1 MWFQKK
7 ILSEEA
13 KNELNKVKVIE
24 KTEMEI
30 EKLYYRTN
38 KYAYNFQN
46 FWTINT
52 FLTV

>member
-7 ILSEEA
+7 ALSE
-13 KNELNKVKVIE
+13 VKVIE
-24 KTEMEI
+24 KTEIEI

-46 FWTINT
+46 FWTIKT